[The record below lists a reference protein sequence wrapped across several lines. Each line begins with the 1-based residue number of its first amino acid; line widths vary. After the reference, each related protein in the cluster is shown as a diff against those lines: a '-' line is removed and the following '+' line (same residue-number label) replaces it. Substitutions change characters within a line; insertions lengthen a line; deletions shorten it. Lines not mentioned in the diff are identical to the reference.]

1 MNIELLNFQYFTQG
15 LFLEGARWVREK
27 MVLGESL
34 PKFLFDVLPIVSLD
48 LLTWVLCT
56 NPLNVVDS

>member
-48 LLTWVLCT
+48 LLT
-56 NPLNVVDS
+56 